1 MKNVGN
7 SAYGRT
13 NMNKAKHNKTSYV
26 TRKQYLKS
34 VASPYFRDA
43 DKYGEIYEVQKR
55 KKMTHQNMPVQI
67 STAILQYAKLRM
79 LQFYYDFL
87 CKFVDRSD
95 FNMMYMDTDSMYM
108 AISGGKLEDLIKPE
122 MKVVYEKEKNL
133 WLPRSDTIEHKLYD
147 NRTAGLFKTEFV
159 GDGMVCLAPKLY
171 YCLHPPY
178 YCLKDPTQNDKLSCK
193 GVQKSNNKGLLN
205 YNNFKTVL
213 RTNDILPCENKG
225 MRFLNGGVYYY
236 NTSKTGLTAKYNKR
250 NILSDGVTTVPLDEN
265 QYK

>member
-13 NMNKAKHNKTSYV
+13 NMNKAKHNKTSYE

-95 FNMMYMDTDSMYM
+95 YNMMYMDTDSMYM
-108 AISGGKLEDLIKPE
+108 SITAEKLEDLIKPE
-122 MKVVYEKEKNL
+122 MKDIYEKEKNL
-133 WLPRSDTIEHKLYD
+133 WLPRNDTKEHKLYD

-159 GDGMVCLAPKLY
+159 GDGMICLCSKLY
-171 YCLHPPY
+171 YCLWDS
-178 YCLKDPTQNDKLSCK
+178 KKSKEVQNKGDKYSCK

-213 RTNDILPCENKG
+213 RTNDILQCENKG

-236 NTSKTGLTAKYNKR
+236 NTNKTGLTAKYNKR